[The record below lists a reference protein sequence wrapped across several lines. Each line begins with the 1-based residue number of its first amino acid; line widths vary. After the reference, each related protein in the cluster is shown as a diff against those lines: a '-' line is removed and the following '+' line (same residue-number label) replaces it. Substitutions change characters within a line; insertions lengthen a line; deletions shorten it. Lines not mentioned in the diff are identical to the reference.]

1 MEMQTTPEKQIELL
15 NLELSSVSKKYLKII
30 DKYNDLVTTY
40 KLERDA
46 HAVIS
51 KENKK
56 QRETRDERI
65 IALSA
70 HVNELQGQIQELKKN
85 VK

>member
-15 NLELSSVSKKYLKII
+15 NLELSSVRKKYLRLI

-46 HAVIS
+46 HAVMS
-51 KENKK
+51 KEHKK

-65 IALSA
+65 VALSA

>member
-1 MEMQTTPEKQIELL
+1 MQTTPEKQIELL

-65 IALSA
+65 VALSA
-70 HVNELQGQIQELKKN
+70 HVNELQGQVQELKKN

>member
-1 MEMQTTPEKQIELL
+1 MAIQTTPEKQIELL
-15 NLELSSVSKKYLKII
+15 NLELSSVSKKYLKLI

-46 HAVIS
+46 HSVIT
-51 KENKK
+51 KEHKK

-65 IALSA
+65 VALSA
-70 HVNELQGQIQELKKN
+70 HVNELQGEIEELKKN